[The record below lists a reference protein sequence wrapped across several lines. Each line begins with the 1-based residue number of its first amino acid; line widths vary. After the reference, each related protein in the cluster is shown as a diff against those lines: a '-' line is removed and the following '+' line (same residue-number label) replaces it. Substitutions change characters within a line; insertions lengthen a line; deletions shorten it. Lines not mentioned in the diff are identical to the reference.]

1 MQRVVTVQGM
11 RIELPSTTWADTL
24 HRAEDDAHTL
34 TVSAQPA
41 HDWSAVPWT
50 AEPEPL
56 LRADVAPGEP
66 LVLTLT
72 F

>member
-1 MQRVVTVQGM
+1 M

-24 HRAEDDAHTL
+24 HRLEDDAHTL
-34 TVSAQPA
+34 TVSTQPA
-41 HDWSAVPWT
+41 HDWSGVPWT
-50 AEPEPL
+50 AEPQPL
-56 LRADVAPGEP
+56 LRVHVAAGEP